1 MGSLNSDIVGNSLRE
16 YVRHFG
22 TRGIRTDQMTPADV
36 RTAYQ
41 ASYHHVPPMRVT
53 NPEPIDDDID
63 DEIEDDTDF

>member
-22 TRGIRTDQMTPADV
+22 TRGIRTDSTTDADV
-36 RTAYQ
+36 RAAYQ
-41 ASYHHVPPMRVT
+41 ALYRPVTPMRVA

-63 DEIEDDTDF
+63 DEIEDDIDY

>member
-1 MGSLNSDIVGNSLRE
+1 LGSLNSDIVGNSLRE
-16 YVRHFG
+16 YVRNFG

-41 ASYHHVPPMRVT
+41 ALYRPVTPMRVA

-63 DEIEDDTDF
+63 DEIEDDIDY